1 MRVLN
6 EAGYYVV
13 VVTNQA
19 GVARGLC
26 STDDVERLH
35 DWMNSELR
43 TAGAHIDAFYYCPH
57 HPSVGTG
64 PQTRA
69 CDCRKPSPGMLQA
82 AMTDWP
88 IDSATSFLIGDN
100 ETDLIAARRAGV
112 RGYLYATGSVAELV
126 QRVLTEIT
134 GAADKF

>member
-1 MRVLN
+1 M
-6 EAGYYVV
+6 
-13 VVTNQA
+13 TNQA

-26 STDDVERLH
+26 GTDDVERLH

-64 PQTRA
+64 LQTRA

-112 RGYLYATGSVAELV
+112 RGYLYLRGSVAELV
-126 QRVLTEIT
+126 QRVINEIMGT
-134 GAADKF
+134 ADKF